1 MQDWSDGYM
10 TEVAYT
16 YGYYSEHKPQRARL
30 ALLAS
35 CHPTSARPANSVS
48 ARA

>member
-16 YGYYSEHKPQRARL
+16 FGHYRSFKLMQ
-30 ALLAS
+30 S
-35 CHPTSARPANSVS
+35 SS
-48 ARA
+48 